1 MNALAMPLFELGA
14 ARVRMPDA
22 DPLLP
27 LVERVRDGDPA
38 AFDALYRQTR
48 SEVHAVLYRLVGSN
62 ADMED
67 LVQEAYVQLLKAL
80 RGFRREAR
88 FSTFIYRVCANV
100 GLMHLRSKRRRP
112 EDPVAQVP
120 EGIAGHGSDPER
132 AAQVS
137 AAARMMKQALEL
149 MDPKKRVTFVYHDL
163 LDMKPGEIA
172 LALDT
177 SANTVRS
184 RLNRAREEFSVIV
197 ARLKK
202 GAGDEAA

>member
-1 MNALAMPLFELGA
+1 MTAAAIPMFEFGA
-14 ARVRMPDA
+14 ARVLMPDA

-27 LVERVRDGDPA
+27 LVERVRDGDLT

-67 LVQEAYVQLLKAL
+67 LVQEAYVQLLKSL

-88 FSTFIYRVCANV
+88 FRTFLYRVCANV
-100 GLMHLRSKRRRP
+100 GLMHLRSRRRRP
-112 EDPVAQVP
+112 EDSVADVP
-120 EGIAGHGSDPER
+120 DSPAGHASDPER

-137 AAARMMKQALEL
+137 AAARMMQQALDL
-149 MDPKKRVTFVYHDL
+149 MDEKKRVTFVYHDL
-163 LDMKPGEIA
+163 LDMKPEEIA

-184 RLNRAREEFSVIV
+184 RLNRARQEFTEIV
-197 ARLKK
+197 AKLQKE
-202 GAGDEAA
+202 AGHGTP